1 MIQGGLSRH
10 FQARHSQNPMVLSE
24 ENVNI
29 LYEEAKN
36 SILND
41 GNYKDVKEEVSAS
54 ICNIVLLNEN
64 IITVHND
71 LLENGNTEQ
80 FLSKFYGYIVRNAN
94 VYFETVRKST
104 HLYCLKNLVIN

>member
-1 MIQGGLSRH
+1 MFWLYEEVQDTGGLSRH

-36 SILND
+36 SLLND
-41 GNYKDVKEEVSAS
+41 GNYKEDVTEEVSAS
-54 ICNIVLLNEN
+54 ICNIVLLHEN
-64 IITVHND
+64 IITLHND
-71 LLENGNTEQ
+71 LLENGNMEQ

-94 VYFETVRKST
+94 VYFETVIKST
-104 HLYCLKNLVIN
+104 